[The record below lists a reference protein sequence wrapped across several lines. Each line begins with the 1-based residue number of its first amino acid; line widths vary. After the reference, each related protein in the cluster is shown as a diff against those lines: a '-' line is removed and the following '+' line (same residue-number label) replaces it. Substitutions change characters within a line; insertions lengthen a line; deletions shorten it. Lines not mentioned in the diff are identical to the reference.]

1 MFGDTVCLEVTAP
14 TLNSSPFKPIYG
26 QVGRRVFA
34 REKLAEVLEAGETG
48 CPGLHLDR
56 DVIRDVN
63 AIGRGQQLLQAA
75 RLGADWHL
83 QVHRDGVGPCLH
95 AMSKGSFPA
104 MCLLAPRAYGHETR
118 KKNSPGAC
126 ARNRMGTNRGRE
138 FTIPFCCGA

>member
-75 RLGADWHL
+75 RLGAGWHL

-104 MCLLAPRAYGHETR
+104 MCLLAPRAYGHD
-118 KKNSPGAC
+118 
-126 ARNRMGTNRGRE
+126 RNAEEE
-138 FTIPFCCGA
+138 FTT